1 MAEQIRDSK
10 KTCSEAFL
18 FDSEVK
24 WEDIDPGVQRQVMG
38 YDGQLML
45 VKVKFEKGA
54 IGAPHSHYHSQ
65 SSYIASGKFGYPRM
79 NLEARCFSGHDCLQT
94 AERRLILHSLQCH
107 SQWAS
112 QGNASR
118 DVPWQ
123 KHRTHGLL
131 ALKHRDH
138 SLS

>member
-1 MAEQIRDSK
+1 MAEQIKDSK

-24 WEDIDPGVQRQVMG
+24 WEDTDPGVQRQVMG

-65 SSYIASGKFGYPRM
+65 SSYIASGKFEMTIDGEKRI
-79 NLEARCFSGHDCLQT
+79 LEAGDGFYVAPDT
-94 AERRLILHSLQCH
+94 
-107 SQWAS
+107 
-112 QGNASR
+112 
-118 DVPWQ
+118 V
-123 KHRTHGLL
+123 HGLVCL
-131 ALKHRDH
+131 EAGVVVDTFSPMRETFIGMK
-138 SLS
+138 